1 MTFPTKNFSYQENEK
16 EKKRLFSLL
25 KESVP
30 SDLLTERQDL
40 IYDYRNQD
48 QTWEDQHRKLE
59 RELRF
64 QRKENQTKR
73 ELNLE
78 KLVKLSGLT
87 REEVCKAT
95 GFDG

>member
-1 MTFPTKNFSYQENEK
+1 MDIPTRPNFAQIKKDREK
-16 EKKRLFSLL
+16 QFSILRD
-25 KESVP
+25 KVP
-30 SDLLTERQDL
+30 VDLITERQDL
-40 IYDYRNQD
+40 IYDYQNQD